1 MIEVIFNWIYILIHC
16 IVTGTIFFAIIYKL
30 TGYIEKSL
38 GMIIMSGIAFLTV
51 YAQYFSLVY
60 KVGFLANIVLILIE
74 IVIVCILQWTID
86 ENGLWQ
92 IVQGSLNEVLSNRW
106 KAVIVIALFFIYAAN
121 TSGEPIHYDTYLYH
135 AQSIRWIEEYGIVK
149 GLGNLHN
156 RFAYNSAV
164 FAFQSLF
171 SMAFILG
178 KSLHTMNGFIV
189 WTATSVAV
197 YNIKIFEKKGI
208 NLSDA
213 LCFMIFFINIS
224 PDNLSSVQ
232 SDTFM
237 ENITAFIIL
246 KLIILFQKKEDN
258 YVPYAVL
265 SILALFDTTVKL
277 SSAIVVIV
285 ALIPL
290 TKLIAKKQIFSI
302 IKWMVLGIV
311 VVSPF
316 FIRNII
322 ISGYLVYP
330 FQGVDIFNVWWKMP
344 KSVVET
350 DAKEIAYWARH
361 LNDTNISMYDNV
373 RIFDWWPHYF
383 LAQNMKY
390 KLLIL
395 ADIVIF
401 PFYFIRMFMLFR
413 KKSFDVLFCYCIVLG
428 GYLFWFVQAPL
439 PRYGR
444 IWIVLLLTLPM
455 GEIIK
460 HIVEKGIIKI
470 NGIVGMVIPTL
481 IVMVM
486 MMPGIKGA
494 VFNNNWIKQAD
505 YRILDS
511 VCYQVDGVN
520 IYAPKE
526 GDLSGY
532 HMFPASEKI
541 RTGIYLREPGD
552 VSKGIGA
559 N

>member
-1 MIEVIFNWIYILIHC
+1 
-16 IVTGTIFFAIIYKL
+16 
-30 TGYIEKSL
+30 
-38 GMIIMSGIAFLTV
+38 
-51 YAQYFSLVY
+51 
-60 KVGFLANIVLILIE
+60 
-74 IVIVCILQWTID
+74 
-86 ENGLWQ
+86 
-92 IVQGSLNEVLSNRW
+92 
-106 KAVIVIALFFIYAAN
+106 
-121 TSGEPIHYDTYLYH
+121 
-135 AQSIRWIEEYGIVK
+135 
-149 GLGNLHN
+149 
-156 RFAYNSAV
+156 
-164 FAFQSLF
+164 
-171 SMAFILG
+171 
-178 KSLHTMNGFIV
+178 
-189 WTATSVAV
+189 
-197 YNIKIFEKKGI
+197 
-208 NLSDA
+208 
-213 LCFMIFFINIS
+213 MIFFINIS

-265 SILALFDTTVKL
+265 SVLALFDTTVKL

-322 ISGYLVYP
+322 ISGYLIYP

-361 LNDTNISMYDNV
+361 LNDTNISIYDNV
-373 RIFDWWPHYF
+373 GIFDWWPHYF
-383 LAQNMKY
+383 LSQNMKY

-481 IVMVM
+481 MVMVM